1 MDLCVN
7 EISFDSAALTHYD
20 LVFTYLIYSFIY
32 LFIYIYLHIS
42 SHWSPG
48 DGAIS

>member
-20 LVFTYLIYSFIY
+20 LVFTYFIHSLIY
-32 LFIYIYLHIS
+32 LFIYIYLHKS
-42 SHWSPG
+42 THWSTG